1 MNIPGVHAIDNHA
14 AAASPTR
21 EGASAGTRSKGRQAG
36 TAARSV
42 GLRLARRLFV
52 LQYRDMSASSLG
64 TFELTVLLAV
74 ARLGD
79 DAYGLAVRRDVSER
93 MRRDYSVGAVY
104 TTLQRLEDKG
114 LISSRAT
121 EPLPI
126 RGGRSRRQFKVTAAG
141 HRSIREAQR
150 VAASAWAGV
159 RSPIKPEPA

>member
-1 MNIPGVHAIDNHA
+1 
-14 AAASPTR
+14 
-21 EGASAGTRSKGRQAG
+21 
-36 TAARSV
+36 
-42 GLRLARRLFV
+42 
-52 LQYRDMSASSLG
+52 MSAPSLG